1 MSVGFLWI
9 IIMNK
14 ARRKT
19 IEIVAASIEN
29 AISEL
34 EMCRDEE
41 QNYYDN
47 MPDSLRDS
55 SKGEAADD
63 CISNL
68 DDAISSLEDA
78 LDSVNNSIEQ

>member
-1 MSVGFLWI
+1 
-9 IIMNK
+9 MNK
-14 ARRKT
+14 ARRNT

-47 MPDSLRDS
+47 MPDTFRDS

-63 CISNL
+63 CISDL
-68 DDAISSLEDA
+68 EDAISSLEDA
-78 LDSVNNSIEQ
+78 LSSVNNSIEL

>member
-1 MSVGFLWI
+1 
-9 IIMNK
+9 MNK
-14 ARRKT
+14 ARRKI
-19 IEIVAASIEN
+19 IEIVVASIEN

-41 QNYYDN
+41 QCYYDN
-47 MPDSLRDS
+47 MPEPLKYGTR
-55 SKGEAADD
+55 GETADE

-78 LDSVNNSIEQ
+78 LNSVNSSIDQ

>member
-1 MSVGFLWI
+1 
-9 IIMNK
+9 MNK

-47 MPDSLRDS
+47 MPDPLRDS
-55 SKGEAADD
+55 SRGEAADD

-78 LDSVNNSIEQ
+78 LNSVNSSIEQ

>member
-1 MSVGFLWI
+1 
-9 IIMNK
+9 MNK

-41 QNYYDN
+41 QCYYDN
-47 MPDSLRDS
+47 MPEPLKYNTR
-55 SKGEAADD
+55 GETADE
-63 CISNL
+63 CINSL
-68 DDAISSLEDA
+68 DDAISSLEEA

>member
-1 MSVGFLWI
+1 
-9 IIMNK
+9 MNK
-14 ARRKT
+14 ARRNT
-19 IEIVAASIEN
+19 IEIVAVSIEN

-47 MPDSLRDS
+47 MPDSLMYS

-68 DDAISSLEDA
+68 DYAISSLEDA
-78 LDSVNNSIEQ
+78 LNSVNSSIEQ

>member
-1 MSVGFLWI
+1 
-9 IIMNK
+9 MNK
-14 ARRKT
+14 ARRNT
-19 IEIVAASIEN
+19 IEIVASSIEN

-47 MPDSLRDS
+47 MPDPLRYS
-55 SKGEAADD
+55 TKGEAADD

-68 DDAISSLEDA
+68 DDAISSLEEA
-78 LDSVNNSIEQ
+78 LNSVNSSIDQ